1 MPWLVFLL
9 SLALLPR
16 LPQRRVLAALASV
29 GAAVPLA
36 FTAIVEG
43 PPISSFSGADTVG
56 TWVCLSILVAVA
68 TVLAVADVAS
78 ATAQML
84 A

>member
-1 MPWLVFLL
+1 M
-9 SLALLPR
+9 
-16 LPQRRVLAALASV
+16 PQRRVLAALACA
-29 GAAVPLA
+29 GAAVPLTV
-36 FTAIVEG
+36 TAIVEG
-43 PPISSFSGADTVG
+43 PPISSFSGADTAG

-68 TVLAVADVAS
+68 AILALADVAS